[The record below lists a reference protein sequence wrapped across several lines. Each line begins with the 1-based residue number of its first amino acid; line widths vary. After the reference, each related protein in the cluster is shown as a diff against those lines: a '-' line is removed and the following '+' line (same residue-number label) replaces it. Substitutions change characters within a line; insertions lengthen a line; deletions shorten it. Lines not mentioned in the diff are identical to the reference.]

1 MKRLSSAL
9 RRLRD
14 FARSP
19 AAGRLAV
26 LLKVCFVL
34 SLLVYMAW
42 QVHHQVFSRRVR
54 EVPLSM
60 ALSFL
65 SVQLML
71 MTAELL
77 LSCLIKQKDAAR
89 RGFSSRALPLIRRN
103 LAEHIAGEDRFRPL
117 LAMCLVHGSDVQRA
131 LADFLGSVEGSARAR
146 LTALASSL
154 GVSWVW
160 EKVALYGSA
169 EQRKDAAFHLGLLAT
184 SSSRETLRRMLTDT
198 SPHVRTAACRS
209 LLRLGDP
216 SDAARVFLLCLESPL
231 LVRALLLPDLE
242 PHSSRLVEE
251 VFPRVLA
258 GGEPS
263 QLIAALELAAGWMSR
278 LPYGMLVSLLVHPC
292 ASVRAAA
299 FPLLQFEGSP
309 DRLEG
314 WIFAGL
320 ASPEEPVRLAAARL
334 AGRLRIRSA
343 IPVLESSLGDPQGEL
358 TRESLRALG
367 CMGQEGWRI
376 LERSVLSPDAKLAAR
391 AAEALSAAHLSP
403 IEAA

>member
-160 EKVALYGSA
+160 EKVA
-169 EQRKDAAFHLGLLAT
+169 LAT